1 MLPEMDRGASA
12 EESASEDGSPA
23 WTTPAHE
30 WQHPPSFLCPI
41 SRQCMHDP
49 VVLSDGHTYERQHIE
64 RWLAHS
70 TTSPVTRLE
79 LSQTD
84 MYPNHALRNA
94 IDEYFN
100 EVFCV
105 HRHAIRKTVRSR
117 RGSRDLSADGPLAR
131 TLGALM
137 QSSLLVNADHSVE
150 YILRQI
156 MCEAKKLVGAEVAS
170 VFLVDAARQEL
181 YSTVNSTDAELR
193 IPIAAGIAGHVAT
206 TGETLIIN
214 DAYADARFNKAV
226 DRQTGFKTRNVLC
239 APLKVRK
246 GDVVGV
252 VQLINK
258 TSGGVMAP
266 DGSPGALPGEVS
278 EDPAAGHPF
287 TADDSHFLQVFASQA
302 ATAVANDIS
311 HELGQARQP
320 ATQPEAIPTVPVPK
334 PKPEAAP
341 RVLLVDPAPAKAQPP
356 RRQPSEASGIPREAT
371 ALLEQALDGW
381 DLDVVQL
388 AALTG
393 NRPLSSLGCF
403 LFERLGL
410 VARFGLNGE
419 KLRAFFLELER
430 GYDDAVQYHNRLHVA
445 SVLHL
450 THAALR
456 GGALAQKAA
465 AALRGGG
472 VEADGALETMACLR
486 AEANHE
492 PPPRPASAEA
502 AWPSLWPPSAEAAG
516 HPPAGP

>member
-1 MLPEMDRGASA
+1 MSEPRGFPEVTQYIQDVAEAASPPHA
-12 EESASEDGSPA
+12 
-23 WTTPAHE
+23 
-30 WQHPPSFLCPI
+30 WQHPPSFLCPV

-258 TSGGVMAP
+258 TGGGVLVS
-266 DGSPGALPGEVS
+266 DGSPS
-278 EDPAAGHPF
+278 DPAGRGRRF
-287 TADDSHFLQVFASQA
+287 TEEDSHFLQVFASHA

-311 HELGQARQP
+311 SELGQPPRQP
-320 ATQPEAIPTVPVPK
+320 ATQPEETLPTPK
-334 PKPEAAP
+334 PGA
-341 RVLLVDPAPAKAQPP
+341 VLLAAEPAPATTA
-356 RRQPSEASGIPREAT
+356 RQPGEEAT